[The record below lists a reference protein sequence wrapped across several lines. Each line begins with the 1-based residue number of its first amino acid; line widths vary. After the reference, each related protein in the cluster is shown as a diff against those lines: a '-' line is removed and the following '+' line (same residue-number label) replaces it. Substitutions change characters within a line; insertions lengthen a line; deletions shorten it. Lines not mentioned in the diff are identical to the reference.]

1 MKEILMKSFI
11 FASSLL
17 VACSSFAYDNRS
29 EFGSVY
35 VVDIR
40 PVFQTTYQQQCHRER
55 VYSDNSTMG
64 TIIGGVAGGIIG
76 NQVGNGSGRDAAT
89 LLGAIVGAGV
99 GNRIGED
106 QRNESWRDVC
116 TSVPVS
122 RQVGETVTF
131 DYKGRRFTH
140 TIRY

>member
-1 MKEILMKSFI
+1 LKEIPMKSLI

-55 VYSDNSTMG
+55 AYSDNSTMG
-64 TIIGGVAGGIIG
+64 TIIGGVAGGASAAARARRLSEEAEII
-76 NQVGNGSGRDAAT
+76 VLER
-89 LLGAIVGAGV
+89 GAVVGV
-99 GNRIGED
+99 G
-106 QRNESWRDVC
+106 
-116 TSVPVS
+116 
-122 RQVGETVTF
+122 
-131 DYKGRRFTH
+131 TH
-140 TIRY
+140 SELVKSTPLYTELAKHQLLV